1 MRRRSNTARHH
12 WRLLLHPSVDN
23 DNNVVVIALNMDG
36 HSGVLWF
43 SQLER
48 SCNQLKHNQNNVLNC
63 YYLLHLKL
71 WPPSLQRIVRN
82 GFPRLWPHNAIIH
95 QSRKEYIMSFTLES
109 QLHEIRPC
117 FDAIQTA
124 RGKAKEPEILACAQS
139 PAAFSALKLLLDPMV
154 VFHVQRRSLEKN
166 LNITLASYWDDLFTM
181 CEYLSGLRAA
191 DMQVLAKLQ
200 YTLSNIADPALREF
214 LVRFLCKDI
223 PLGISAKT
231 VNRVLGRTVIPVYEC
246 MLAEK
251 YFEHPEAVEGKRFA
265 LTEKLDGVRC
275 QCVAEKGKSPRF
287 YTRQGQPIEG
297 LVELEDDILTLTD
310 SGALGFVLDGE
321 LLIADRENIP
331 SKEQYKRTVQVVRR
345 DGEKRGVVFNAFD
358 IVDYSVFL
366 NHDCTTPYYLR
377 RQELEAI
384 VHDVEHIKVV
394 PVLYV
399 GGDANEILRHL
410 EIQRGLNHEG
420 VMINLLDAPYE
431 FKRTRNLL
439 KVKAMQD
446 CDLAITGVEEGGG
459 RFKGTLGALVVDF
472 KGNPVR
478 VGSGMT
484 DSFRREVWAN
494 PSQFIGRVATVQ
506 YFEVTQDKSGVESLR
521 FPVFKD
527 LREPGKEVSYY

>member
-1 MRRRSNTARHH
+1 
-12 WRLLLHPSVDN
+12 
-23 DNNVVVIALNMDG
+23 
-36 HSGVLWF
+36 
-43 SQLER
+43 
-48 SCNQLKHNQNNVLNC
+48 
-63 YYLLHLKL
+63 
-71 WPPSLQRIVRN
+71 
-82 GFPRLWPHNAIIH
+82 
-95 QSRKEYIMSFTLES
+95 MSFNLEA
-109 QLHEIRPC
+109 QLLEIKPC

-124 RGKAKEPEILACAQS
+124 RGKSKESEILACAEN
-139 PAAFSALKLLLDPMV
+139 PAAFSALRLLLDPMK
-154 VFHVQRRSLEKN
+154 VFHVRRKSLEKI
-166 LNITLASYWDDLFTM
+166 LNVTYAPRWDDLFAL
-181 CEYLSGLRAA
+181 CEYLSRLRAA
-191 DMQVLAKLQ
+191 DTQVLARLQ
-200 YTLSNIADPALREF
+200 HTRAAITDPALKEF
-214 LVRFLCKDI
+214 FVQFLCKDI

-231 VNRVLGRTVIPVYEC
+231 VNKVLGYAVIPVYEC

-275 QCVAEKGKSPRF
+275 QCVAEKGKPPRF

-297 LVELEDDILTLTD
+297 LVELEEDILTLTD
-310 SGALGFVLDGE
+310 GGTLGFVLDGE
-321 LLIADRENIP
+321 LLVADRENIP
-331 SKEQYKRTVQVVRR
+331 SKEQYKRTVQIVRR

-358 IVDYSVFL
+358 IVDYNVFL
-366 NHDCTTPYYLR
+366 NHDCATPYYLR

-384 VHDVEHIKVV
+384 VYDVEHVKVV
-394 PVLYV
+394 PALYV

-410 EIQRGLNHEG
+410 EIQRSLHHEG
-420 VMINLLDAPYE
+420 VMINILDASYE

-439 KVKAMQD
+439 KVKVMQD
-446 CDLAITGVEEGGG
+446 CDLAIIGVEEGSG

-494 PSQFIGRVATVQ
+494 PALYIGRVATVQ